1 MKKDHPGL
9 VAAVMG
15 WVEKAISY
23 QPPSRAQPG
32 KDIDE
37 TSLRA
42 IAGVFMLAGHPA
54 ARQAIR
60 RLYSGAFL

>member
-23 QPPSRAQPG
+23 QPPSRARPG

-37 TSLRA
+37 TGLSIELIKVRA
-42 IAGVFMLAGHPA
+42 AV
-54 ARQAIR
+54 
-60 RLYSGAFL
+60 S